1 MTGKETVASTNSSL
15 NVLQIFQKHVTTE
28 CFAGAPHGA
37 DRGLA
42 AAALFTVPANPL
54 LLSNMAAE
62 QQLGKEPERPQ
73 TEVPKLSEFVAP

>member
-42 AAALFTVPANPL
+42 AAALFTVTANPL
-54 LLSNMAAE
+54 LL
-62 QQLGKEPERPQ
+62 
-73 TEVPKLSEFVAP
+73 